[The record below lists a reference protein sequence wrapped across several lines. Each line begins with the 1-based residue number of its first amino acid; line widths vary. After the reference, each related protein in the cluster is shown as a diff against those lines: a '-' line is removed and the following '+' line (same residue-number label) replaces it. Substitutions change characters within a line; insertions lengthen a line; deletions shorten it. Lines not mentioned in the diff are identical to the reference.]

1 MSEKVS
7 RNEEGYPD
15 PTFGG
20 AWGNMRREEKQREA
34 ERMAK
39 INDLIPVMKQTA
51 ELAGFDNSSLASSGK
66 AVASMVGLV
75 GSDDSV
81 FCWVMLGSV
90 FAKSHR

>member
-7 RNEEGYPD
+7 RNAEGYPD

-39 INDLIPVMKQTA
+39 INDLIPVMKQAA
-51 ELAGFDNSSLASSGK
+51 ELAGFEVVGRITLRDKGTGK
-66 AVASMVGLV
+66 EY
-75 GSDDSV
+75 
-81 FCWVMLGSV
+81 
-90 FAKSHR
+90 R

>member
-1 MSEKVS
+1 MGEKVS
-7 RNEEGYPD
+7 RNAEGYPD

-51 ELAGFDNSSLASSGK
+51 ELAGFEVVCTLHSIRNGRKWTWKGLRTTRTARKLATT
-66 AVASMVGLV
+66 
-75 GSDDSV
+75 
-81 FCWVMLGSV
+81 WT
-90 FAKSHR
+90 R

>member
-7 RNEEGYPD
+7 RNAEGYPD

-39 INDLIPVMKQTA
+39 NKRSHTGNEA
-51 ELAGFDNSSLASSGK
+51 
-66 AVASMVGLV
+66 
-75 GSDDSV
+75 DS
-81 FCWVMLGSV
+81 
-90 FAKSHR
+90 